1 MAGNNSKNNQW
12 LLVLL
17 AAICIFTFLTYSF
30 RSCQRAAHQH
40 DIGFRKSRQSTDHD
54 HFGSDISAPVN
65 PEDSLALPAISRK
78 DHIIAHLAYTLSFD
92 DKDHIP
98 YWVAYTLT
106 AAHLSQPV
114 ASRTEDFRPDNDN
127 PASATLQDYRRSGY
141 DRGHL
146 APAYDMRWSSQAMSE
161 SFLLSNI
168 TPQDHGF
175 NEHIWADLEN
185 AVRIWARQ
193 CSVVYVVTGPVL
205 TDNMESIG
213 PDQVAVPEYFYKA
226 VLSSDGANASCIG
239 FIIPNRNLH
248 ETFWK
253 YAVPL
258 DSIEHLTGL
267 KLFAKLP
274 PAIRQNVEHHFDV
287 SDWRTRRAF
296 VQ

>member
-1 MAGNNSKNNQW
+1 MAGNTSKNNQW
-12 LLVLL
+12 LPVLL
-17 AAICIFTFLTYSF
+17 AAICIFIFFTYSF
-30 RSCQRAAHQH
+30 RSCQRAARQH
-40 DIGFRKSRQSTDHD
+40 AGAFTKSRKGTDHD
-54 HFGSDISAPVN
+54 YFGSNISAPVK
-65 PEDSLALPAISRK
+65 PEDSLAFPEISSK
-78 DHIIAHLAYTLSFD
+78 DHIVAHLAYTLSFD

-106 AAHLSQPV
+106 ASHLSQPV
-114 ASRTEDFRPDNDN
+114 ASRTEDFRPDDDN
-127 PASATLQDYRRSGY
+127 PASADLQDYRRSGY

-146 APAYDMRWSSQAMSE
+146 APAYDMRWSAQAMSE

-168 TPQDHGF
+168 TPQNHGF

-193 CSVVYVVTGPVL
+193 RSVVYVVTGPVL
-205 TDNMESIG
+205 TDNMETIG
-213 PDQVAVPEYFYKA
+213 QDHVAVPEYFYKA
-226 VLSSDGANASCIG
+226 VMSTNGTDASCIG
-239 FIIPNRNLH
+239 FIIPNHNLH

-258 DSIEHLTGL
+258 DSIEHVTGL

-274 PAIRQNVEHHFDV
+274 PAVRQNIEHHFEV
-287 SDWRTRRAF
+287 KDWRTRRAF